1 MWVCYCLRYRKL
13 ATLYL
18 HLVNPLWIN
27 IRSCNIMQHSHIVT
41 VQDLATKPEFA
52 CAPFVLRRCK
62 RLQRSKAKVSI
73 ILRAKKRCSKWMQM
87 LRPRKQLSQS
97 FKMKKCNR
105 LKHRLKRKVLLGQ
118 RPGLTLWDDVWLD
131 TMERNHGGE
140 PWTCSYLFII
150 FHNVE
155 AHRES
160 WMQPWTSMNSIYS
173 ICMHLQVWAAV
184 WRCCC
189 RGPKRILII

>member
-1 MWVCYCLRYRKL
+1 MSVCYCLRYRKL

-27 IRSCNIMQHSHIVT
+27 IRSCNIVIVT

-62 RLQRSKAKVSI
+62 RLQRPKAKVSI
-73 ILRAKKRCSKWMQM
+73 ILRAKRMQQM
-87 LRPRKQLSQS
+87 DANMVKNMIKLRPRKQLSQS

-131 TMERNHGGE
+131 TMERNHGEE
-140 PWTCSYLFII
+140 PWTCS
-150 FHNVE
+150 
-155 AHRES
+155 
-160 WMQPWTSMNSIYS
+160 
-173 ICMHLQVWAAV
+173 
-184 WRCCC
+184 
-189 RGPKRILII
+189 